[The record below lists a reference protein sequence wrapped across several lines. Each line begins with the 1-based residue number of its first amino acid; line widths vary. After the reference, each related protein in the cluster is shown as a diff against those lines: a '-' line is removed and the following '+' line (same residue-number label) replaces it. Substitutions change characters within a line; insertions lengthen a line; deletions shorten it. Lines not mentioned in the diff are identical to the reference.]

1 MKKTARK
8 RTTKEA
14 PKGVQLTE
22 PLAAFVRQELRSFVI
37 AQGMIALATML
48 EEDRTAL
55 CGEPYARGKRG
66 GPKRAGTAPG
76 ELVMGGRRVRVKR
89 PRARDEEGEVTLPS
103 WAEFAATDPL
113 GERALEQ
120 MVVGVSTRKYARS
133 LEDVPEEVAT
143 RGTSRSAVSRRFKA
157 MTQKQL
163 DELMSRDL
171 SDLAI
176 STVMID
182 GIHFEEHVVVLAVGI
197 DEGGQ
202 KHPLGLWEGATENGA
217 VCISLLND
225 LVTRGLDAQRSML
238 FAIDGSKALRSAIGK
253 IFGKRALVQRCQE
266 HKRRNVLG
274 HLPKE
279 MHPSVRKAIG
289 DAYRSASATTAKT
302 RLKRLASSL
311 EDDHPGA
318 AASLREGLDETLTV
332 KALGLCLGLERTL
345 STTNLIENLNGGIRD
360 VTRRVKRWRGGSM
373 ILRWVAAAVV
383 DRARSFRRLRGY
395 RSMPK
400 LVAELRRN
408 DARLDPVEPEAE
420 VA

>member
-1 MKKTARK
+1 
-8 RTTKEA
+8 
-14 PKGVQLTE
+14 
-22 PLAAFVRQELRSFVI
+22 
-37 AQGMIALATML
+37 ML
-48 EEDRTAL
+48 
-55 CGEPYARGKRG
+55 
-66 GPKRAGTAPG
+66 
-76 ELVMGGRRVRVKR
+76 
-89 PRARDEEGEVTLPS
+89 
-103 WAEFAATDPL
+103 
-113 GERALEQ
+113 
-120 MVVGVSTRKYARS
+120 
-133 LEDVPEEVAT
+133 
-143 RGTSRSAVSRRFKA
+143 
-157 MTQKQL
+157 
-163 DELMSRDL
+163 SRDL

-176 STVMID
+176 TTVMID
-182 GIHFEEHVVVLAVGI
+182 GIHVEEHVVVLAVGI
-197 DEGGQ
+197 DEGGR
-202 KHPLGLWEGATENGA
+202 KHPLGLWEGATESGA

-238 FAIDGSKALRSAIGK
+238 FAIDGSKALRSAITK

-289 DAYRSASATTAKT
+289 DAYRSGSAKTAKT

-311 EDDHPGA
+311 EDEHPGA
-318 AASLREGLDETLTV
+318 AASLQEGLDETVTV
-332 KALGLCLGLERTL
+332 KALGLSQALERTL

-373 ILRWVAAAVV
+373 ILRWVAAAGVE
-383 DRARSFRRLRGY
+383 RARSSRRLRGY